1 VTHTRTHTYAH
12 THTHMEPH
20 AGLYGDITVEM
31 KSEKDKKDW
40 TIQEFK
46 LSMVSWNELMHA
58 CHFISK

>member
-1 VTHTRTHTYAH
+1 
-12 THTHMEPH
+12 MEPH